1 MCKTH
6 GVRALCNLAACS
18 VALASALQTA
28 SSSTPARGSP
38 HRSSEQGGIHRSD
51 SKSTVR
57 RPHSQRLGKISP
69 RWSPSTQRVR
79 RSRPCTTRG
88 GSRRLSKS
96 ARFPSLLSTSLELL
110 THGQCGGTNPVMT
123 PMIKRRPCSS
133 SRRRRS
139 SRPSSSSAEAR
150 HKRAR
155 RRNPGY

>member
-1 MCKTH
+1 MCARPR
-6 GVRALCNLAACS
+6 GVRALCTLAACRL
-18 VALASALQTA
+18 ALASVLQTA
-28 SSSTPARGSP
+28 STSTPARGPP
-38 HRSSEQGGIHRSD
+38 HRSPEQGGIHRSD

-110 THGQCGGTNPVMT
+110 THGRCGGTNPVIVADVADQASPVHLVT
-123 PMIKRRPCSS
+123 ASKEQQAVVVVGG
-133 SRRRRS
+133 
-139 SRPSSSSAEAR
+139 SA
-150 HKRAR
+150 
-155 RRNPGY
+155 P